1 MKFACWNE
9 KYILAFQI
17 FRFEKKTLMS
27 TRISVKL
34 AEENLAKNPEEEAN
48 IFSKWFFMYL
58 NSLFKKGRKF
68 PIVEDDIPY
77 PTEGR
82 DKN

>member
-1 MKFACWNE
+1 
-9 KYILAFQI
+9 
-17 FRFEKKTLMS
+17 MS

-58 NSLFKKGRKF
+58 NSLFKKGKKF

-82 DKN
+82 DKSWTILIYYSDILIYKFLVNNISF

>member
-1 MKFACWNE
+1 
-9 KYILAFQI
+9 
-17 FRFEKKTLMS
+17 MS

-77 PTEGR
+77 PTEGM
-82 DKN
+82 DKSFTISIYFSGQKYISF